1 MTKQPISPCNVKVT
15 EADLARAKLILADA
29 NNYAVRYLRQAPT
42 VGLATVPVRNK
53 GGEVIADMDWVRK
66 RVICAG
72 VPYACMIAFMYQ
84 DALHIGWSK
93 RIEEKALV
101 ETPDLHNLFQEV
113 LKSTKDT
120 TEDSGGYKSAFDVF
134 CGQLMS
140 VLSYSP
146 AKDIELSFS
155 KNSGK
160 TTAIIRGLNDTIC
173 LKGFKDTGYAES
185 KASGPIPHDIT
196 KNLRW
201 FIDYAEKTYGGKAA
215 NVEYLFSAPVKAE
228 NILPATV

>member
-15 EADLARAKLILADA
+15 DADLAQATLILADD

-53 GGEVIADMDWVRK
+53 DGEIITDMDWVRK

-72 VPYACMIAFMYQ
+72 VPYACMIAFKYQ
-84 DALHIGWSK
+84 DALRIGWSK

-101 ETPDLHNLFQEV
+101 ETPDLHNLFQGV
-113 LKSTKDT
+113 LKSTEDTAKDF
-120 TEDSGGYKSAFDVF
+120 DSDGYKSAFDAF

-173 LKGFKDTGYAES
+173 IRDSGFVES
-185 KASGPIPHDIT
+185 AASGPIPHDIT

-201 FIDYAEKTYGGKAA
+201 FIDYAERTYGGKAA
-215 NVEYLFSAPVKAE
+215 NVEYLFSPLVKAD
-228 NILPATV
+228 NILPVTV